1 MLNKRFWKDGREH
14 NDAYI
19 VVQKLEYYK
28 LLNLIFASRD
38 TTSFGLHFPKDLPQL
53 PPTLLYDSQTNEGD
67 LRHTRGKVL
76 FCKRVISLLI
86 G

>member
-19 VVQKLEYYK
+19 AVQKLEYYK

-38 TTSFGLHFPKDLPQL
+38 TTSFGLHFTKGLPQL
-53 PPTLLYDSQTNEGD
+53 PQ
-67 LRHTRGKVL
+67 HFCMIVKQMRGSRDIPEEKYYFV
-76 FCKRVISLLI
+76 K